1 MINHARQRIALTK
14 LSTALGIT
22 YLRSALQWR
31 LFETLIGSLATH
43 HLHLTRKLVLLA
55 LRSTAQ

>member
-1 MINHARQRIALTK
+1 MIDHAHQRIASTK
-14 LSTALGIT
+14 LSTALGVT

-43 HLHLTRKLVLLA
+43 HLHPL
-55 LRSTAQ
+55 LRSSAH